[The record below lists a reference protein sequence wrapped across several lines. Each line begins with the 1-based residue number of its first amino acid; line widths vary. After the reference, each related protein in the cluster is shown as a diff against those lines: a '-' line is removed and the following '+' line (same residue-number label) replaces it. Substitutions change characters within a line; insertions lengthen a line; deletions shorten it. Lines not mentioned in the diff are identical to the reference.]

1 MPSSKPEA
9 SNAAQALI
17 KSSWSLVRSHKV
29 PDYKSDVMSVLFDF
43 RPDLANNDGHIR
55 VLLDEYSSRYLI
67 TRVQCLKQKPE
78 PRV

>member
-1 MPSSKPEA
+1 M
-9 SNAAQALI
+9 
-17 KSSWSLVRSHKV
+17 

-67 TRVQCLKQKPE
+67 TGVWCLRQKPKP
-78 PRV
+78 PRVRIPTCIGLSFWTAT